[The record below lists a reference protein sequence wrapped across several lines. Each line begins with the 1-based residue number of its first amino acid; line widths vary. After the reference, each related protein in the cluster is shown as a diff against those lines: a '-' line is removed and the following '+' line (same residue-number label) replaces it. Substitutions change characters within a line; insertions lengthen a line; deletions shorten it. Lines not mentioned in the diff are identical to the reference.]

1 MPHDRFYTPAS
12 LENTVILEGQEFHHL
27 TRVMRKQVGD
37 TIELVNGQ
45 HMLAEGTIYSL
56 SKWEATITISST
68 STQNPQL
75 PSLTLIQALPKL
87 PKLEIILQ
95 KGTELGVSE
104 FYLYPS
110 SQSEKHTL
118 SDNQKNRLDQIIIG
132 AMKQCGRLDIPTLKW
147 GFPELTTPLFFG
159 DLRPEAP
166 LLSEKAT
173 LPSAL
178 LIGPEKGLTN
188 EELKKFDNQG
198 QGVQISPYILRTETA
213 AIAGLSLLAGSHRPE

>member
-118 SDNQKNRLDQIIIG
+118 SDKQKNRLDQIIIG

-147 GFPELTTPLFFG
+147 GFPELTVPLFFG

-166 LLSEKAT
+166 LLSEKVT

-178 LIGPEKGLTN
+178 LIGPEKGFTH

-213 AIAGLSLLAGSHRPE
+213 AIAGLSLLAGSPRPQ